1 MTKEEADLIDRYEIL
16 FAQAG
21 WKELVED
28 LSSKRRSMA
37 DSLLNSSSS
46 IEQVNFTRGLAAG
59 YQYILGLEGLI
70 SQAKEQA
77 AEATALPDLG

>member
-1 MTKEEADLIDRYEIL
+1 MTKEEADLIDKYEIL

-28 LSSKRRSMA
+28 LSSKRRTMA
-37 DSLLNSSSS
+37 DSLLASSST

-59 YQYILGLEGLI
+59 YQYIIGLEGMVER
-70 SQAKEQA
+70 AKEQ
-77 AEATALPDLG
+77 ALPDLG